1 MPPLAKIKKTLTG
14 FAIITE
20 LFSKQVIP
28 ALLLALDDYETPR
41 VQTHAGAALVNFSE
55 QCPKSLLVKYL
66 PVIVEKMQKVL
77 QVRLEEVREGGGREG
92 GREVR
97 EGRR

>member
-1 MPPLAKIKKTLTG
+1 M
-14 FAIITE
+14 
-20 LFSKQVIP
+20 QVIP
-28 ALLLALDDYETPR
+28 ALLIALDDYDTPR

-77 QVRLEEVREGGGREG
+77 QVRLDEVREEDWREG
-92 GREVR
+92 GREEGEQGGR
-97 EGRR
+97 EVLNCVLCLSHSSTCIMW